1 MSQFRYQLR
10 IVLDSGY
17 VHITETY
24 TSPSEDDAL
33 KVARSY
39 AGSRAG
45 VIDIRNDQ
53 GERVLVR
60 TTKIASIKVRDVDNP
75 PPAPEKRVTKPGSY
89 STHHG
94 GEGV

>member
-1 MSQFRYQLR
+1 MSQFRYQFR

-24 TSPSEDDAL
+24 TDPFNSDAL
-33 KVARSY
+33 RKAKSLVSGKG
-39 AGSRAG
+39 GS
-45 VIDIRNDQ
+45 IDFTNDQ

-75 PPAPEKRVTKPGSY
+75 PPAPEKRVTKPGSFDK
-89 STHHG
+89 HHG
-94 GEGV
+94 G

>member
-24 TSPSEDDAL
+24 TDAFYADAL
-33 KVARSY
+33 RKARLLATSK
-39 AGSRAG
+39 AGA
-45 VIDIRNDQ
+45 IDFTNDQ
-53 GERVLVR
+53 GEWVFVR

-89 STHHG
+89 NTYHG
-94 GEGV
+94 G